1 MITDDILKS
10 LDAPPVRSHSDLN
23 QDIVALAVSGWRQ
36 NGYFV
41 EFGALDGVKGSN
53 TVLLE
58 TVYGWT
64 GIVAE
69 PARCWREALAR
80 NRRCRIDHR
89 AVARDSAQEL
99 QFKETDT
106 QLGLSGLLDYF
117 DDGECHTQRRLRSA
131 GREYTVTTVSL
142 NDLLED
148 HQAPAVIDYIS
159 VDTEGSELAIL
170 QGFDFSRRRVNL
182 WTIEHNYFDPAR
194 QAIFEIMTNNG
205 YQRILTQRST
215 IDDWYIPVL

>member
-1 MITDDILKS
+1 MITQDIILA

-36 NGYFV
+36 GGYFV
-41 EFGALDGVKGSN
+41 EFGALDGMLGSN

-58 TVYGWT
+58 TAYGWT

-69 PARCWREALAR
+69 PARCWREALTR
-80 NRRCRIDHR
+80 NRQCRIDHR
-89 AVARDSAQEL
+89 AVARESGQEL

-106 QLGLSGLLDYF
+106 QLGLSGLMDYF
-117 DDGECHTQRRLRSA
+117 DDGECHTRRRLNSA

-142 NDLLED
+142 NDLLD
-148 HQAPAVIDYIS
+148 QHQAPPVIDYIS

-170 QGFDFSRRRVNL
+170 QGFDFSRRRVEL

-194 QAIFEIMTNNG
+194 QAILEIMTNNG

-215 IDDWYIPVL
+215 IDDWYIPAP